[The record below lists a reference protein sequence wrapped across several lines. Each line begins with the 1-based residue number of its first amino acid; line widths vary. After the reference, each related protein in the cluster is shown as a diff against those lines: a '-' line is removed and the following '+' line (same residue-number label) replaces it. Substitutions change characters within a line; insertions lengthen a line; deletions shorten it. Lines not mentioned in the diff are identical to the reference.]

1 MFVYG
6 SDAPFSDGADRCLM
20 RLKGDDI
27 AERLLAFAAGTVSA
41 ATQLRSGPAATHFKR
56 QLIRA
61 GTAGGASYE
70 EARCSESRQDFA
82 HKVLIAAKE
91 LREAVY
97 WVRLCARM
105 GLGGGPLLAPLVDEG
120 NQLAAILSASAR
132 TARAND
138 RAGSS

>member
-1 MFVYG
+1 
-6 SDAPFSDGADRCLM
+6 M
-20 RLKGDDI
+20 RPLKGDDI
-27 AERLLAFAAGTVSA
+27 AERLLAFAVGTVSG
-41 ATQLRSGPAATHFKR
+41 ATQLRSTAASSHFKR

-70 EARCSESRQDFA
+70 EARCSESRSDFA

-97 WVRLCARM
+97 WVKLCVRM
-105 GLGGGPLLAPLVDEG
+105 GLGTAALVPLIDEG
-120 NQLAAILSASAR
+120 LQLAAILSASAR

-138 RAGSS
+138 VASRSP